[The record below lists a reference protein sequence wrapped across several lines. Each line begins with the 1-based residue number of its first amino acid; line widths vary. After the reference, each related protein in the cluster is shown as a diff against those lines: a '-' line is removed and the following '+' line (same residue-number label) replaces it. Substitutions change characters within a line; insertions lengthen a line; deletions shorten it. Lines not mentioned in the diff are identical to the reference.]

1 MNPNVKELV
10 ELVIRWAHFIA
21 GIMWIGNSMLF
32 NWLDRNL
39 EKKAGDPEL
48 RVGTMWMVHSGGFY
62 EVEKKHLAPGEMPP
76 ILHWFKWQSYITWM
90 TGVALLLLV
99 YYATEGMLADPAVA
113 NLTPTEAMEVGL
125 GSIFGG
131 FALYEILWR
140 TPIAKIG
147 WLATALSFCILGGA
161 VYGLTHLLSGRAAYI
176 HVGAMIGTCMS
187 GNVFF
192 HIIPSQRELVRATLA
207 GEKQNPAIGQFAK
220 QRSIHNN
227 YLTFPLLFLM
237 ISNHFPSTYGSPV
250 NWVILA
256 VLIVGGAGVRHF
268 MNIRY
273 DKSPVWIPGAIG
285 TGAVAAGIVLAL
297 IMHPPGA
304 KPVVV
309 AANGP
314 YVSFSQ
320 VNLVIGQRCRPC
332 HSAKPSDP
340 TIPVAPVGV
349 MFDTPE
355 QIQMRKERIQARA
368 VVSKTMPQNN
378 KTGITDDERNLL
390 AQWLAEGAPIDK

>member
-10 ELVIRWAHFIA
+10 ELVFRWAHFIA

-48 RVGTMWMVHSGGFY
+48 RIGTMWMVHSGGFY

-90 TGVALLLLV
+90 TGIALLLLV
-99 YYATEGMLADPAVA
+99 YYATEGMLADPAIA
-113 NLTPTEAMEVGL
+113 SLTPTEAMEVGL

-140 TPIAKIG
+140 TPLAKIS
-147 WLATALSFCILGGA
+147 WLATLLSFCILAGA

-237 ISNHFPSTYGSPV
+237 ISNHFPSTYGSSV
-250 NWVILA
+250 NWLILA

-273 DKSPVWIPGAIG
+273 NPSPTWIPGAIG
-285 TGAVAAGIVLAL
+285 TGAVAAGIVLVL
-297 IMHPPGA
+297 FMHPPGA
-304 KPVVV
+304 KPVV
-309 AANGP
+309 ATANAP
-314 YVSFSQ
+314 YVSFAQ

-332 HSAKPSDP
+332 HSATPKDP
-340 TIPVAPVGV
+340 TIPVAPAGV

-378 KTGITDDERNLL
+378 KTGITEDERNLI

>member
-1 MNPNVKELV
+1 MKELV

-21 GIMWIGNSMLF
+21 GIMWVGNSMLF

-39 EKKAGDPEL
+39 EKRVDAGEL
-48 RVGTMWMVHSGGFY
+48 HIGTMWMVHSGGFY
-62 EVEKKHLAPGEMPP
+62 EVEKKHLAPGEMPKV
-76 ILHWFKWQSYITWM
+76 LHWFKWQSYITWL
-90 TGVALLLLV
+90 TGIALLLLV
-99 YYATEGMLADPAVA
+99 YYATEGMLADPAIA
-113 NLTPTEAMEVGL
+113 NLTPAEAMEVGL

-147 WLATALSFCILGGA
+147 WLATLLSFCILGGA
-161 VYGLTHLLSGRAAYI
+161 VFGLTHLLSGRAAYI

-207 GEKQNPAIGQFAK
+207 GEKQNPAIGQYAK

-250 NWVILA
+250 NWLILA

-268 MNIRY
+268 MNVRY
-273 DKSPVWIPGAIG
+273 DPSPTWIPGAIG
-285 TGAVAAGIVLAL
+285 TGAVAAGIVLVL
-297 IMHPPGA
+297 MLHPPGA

-314 YVSFSQ
+314 HVSFSQ
-320 VNLVIGQRCRPC
+320 VDLVIGQRCRPC
-332 HSAKPSDP
+332 HSATPKDP
-340 TIPVAPVGV
+340 TIPVAPAGV

-378 KTGITDDERNLL
+378 KTGITEDERNLL